1 MVATAAAFAPT
12 LNGDAVVAADT
23 VPMAIAAEADSA
35 VQVAVIQKLVIFL
48 AEVAEA
54 DSAVQVAMAAA
65 ELNLVPLMKLICVA
79 RMATHQL
86 GVAVAVIL
94 AMATVADMLA
104 AMVAMV

>member
-1 MVATAAAFAPT
+1 MVATAAAFVPIV
-12 LNGDAVVAADT
+12 NGDAVAAAAMVATAIVAVVDLV
-23 VPMAIAAEADSA
+23 VP
-35 VQVAVIQKLVIFL
+35 VAVIQILVIFL

-86 GVAVAVIL
+86 GVVVAVIL